1 MAVSQRR
8 VTNVVVRLT
17 VAGSL
22 ALGGPI
28 GCANTGGNIF
38 ATAADANDVCG
49 KQHAAFADSKSFYL
63 QEVAQGALFGALG
76 GAALG
81 ALGAAATGGNA
92 GTGALIG
99 GGSGAVIGGAAGYYN
114 AQQKQNADRA
124 TLANSIYS
132 DIDRASQEM
141 DRAST
146 TFGNL
151 RTCRFAEA
159 ARIKGAVRSGQMTR
173 EQGVQ
178 LLADQKKRF
187 DDELT
192 LARQYGTKMAEQDQ
206 QFRFASDSLVK
217 DDPEAQQI
225 LARRARAAPAAP
237 ATPHV
242 AVGTGDLVA
251 TAAVNVRSAPDG
263 GSNKVGAL
271 AKGEGVQLGSEAPA
285 NGWQQVVLS
294 NGATGYVS
302 SHFLATPGA
311 APAAPVV
318 AARPPLTTNNRDAQV
333 AVAATETIPEKRA
346 AYSKAVDDASQQAS
360 LSFNLDQ
367 ASPPA

>member
-1 MAVSQRR
+1 
-8 VTNVVVRLT
+8 
-17 VAGSL
+17 
-22 ALGGPI
+22 
-28 GCANTGGNIF
+28 
-38 ATAADANDVCG
+38 
-49 KQHAAFADSKSFYL
+49 
-63 QEVAQGALFGALG
+63 
-76 GAALG
+76 
-81 ALGAAATGGNA
+81 
-92 GTGALIG
+92 
-99 GGSGAVIGGAAGYYN
+99 
-114 AQQKQNADRA
+114 
-124 TLANSIYS
+124 
-132 DIDRASQEM
+132 
-141 DRAST
+141 RAST

-159 ARIKGAVRSGQMTR
+159 ARIKGAVRSSQMTR

-237 ATPHV
+237 HV
-242 AVGTGDLVA
+242 AVGTGNLVA

-263 GSNKVGAL
+263 GSDKVGAL

-285 NGWQQVVLS
+285 NGWQQVVLR

-302 SHFLATPGA
+302 SRFLATPGA
-311 APAAPVV
+311 APAAPAV
-318 AARPPLTTNNRDAQV
+318 AAR
-333 AVAATETIPEKRA
+333 
-346 AYSKAVDDASQQAS
+346 
-360 LSFNLDQ
+360 
-367 ASPPA
+367 